1 MLACVQS
8 ITELQHTFLYFCAHV
23 QMQYCGKHLSPY
35 VVSTLLYMWLVC
47 HFQLSEIE
55 LNFVSVALHIIPHD
69 VMCVYLSTHIYTIY
83 TACMW
88 VLEYEQKHTNKHV
101 I

>member
-8 ITELQHTFLYFCAHV
+8 IIELQHTFLYFRAHV

-35 VVSTLLYMWLVC
+35 VVSNLLDMWLVC

-55 LNFVSVALHIIPHD
+55 LNCVSIALYIIPHD
-69 VMCVYLSTHIYTIY
+69 VICVYLKDRQSKSNTTGKYIIAKELYSHS
-83 TACMW
+83 
-88 VLEYEQKHTNKHV
+88 VP
-101 I
+101 